1 MLRAVCSEHLFWRDV
16 QTRDVYDWYK
26 GELKCTVMQVS
37 VHFTAF
43 HVVEMEG
50 SRLITL
56 ACHDKINNGFLE
68 QGNDA

>member
-1 MLRAVCSEHLFWRDV
+1 
-16 QTRDVYDWYK
+16 
-26 GELKCTVMQVS
+26 MQVS

-43 HVVEMEG
+43 HAVEMEG